1 MQHIG
6 KIRVDGIQW
15 RYGQGKHTTCYSG
28 LFLMNHLPDRFRGV
42 SECCMLDTEERYG
55 PCFKE
60 DANLIGVE
68 IQPKYIWFYH
78 WFLLISSELIPLL
91 LYIL

>member
-1 MQHIG
+1 
-6 KIRVDGIQW
+6 
-15 RYGQGKHTTCYSG
+15 
-28 LFLMNHLPDRFRGV
+28 MNHLPDRFRGV

-68 IQPKYIWFYH
+68 IQPKYI
-78 WFLLISSELIPLL
+78 
-91 LYIL
+91 